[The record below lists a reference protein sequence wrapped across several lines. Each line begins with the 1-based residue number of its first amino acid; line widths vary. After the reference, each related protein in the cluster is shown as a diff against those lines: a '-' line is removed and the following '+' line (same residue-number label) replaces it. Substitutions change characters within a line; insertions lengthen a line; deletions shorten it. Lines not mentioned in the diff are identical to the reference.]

1 MQMLAKTMAAAFKK
15 KNERC
20 FTCGDKT
27 HFKNTHKKIKLLKKK
42 KNLQEFALVAIR
54 EHIGPENASLNMM
67 LKKSL
72 FQETPNG
79 GLPRSPST
87 KTRDKLHHF
96 PQILN
101 IRQCYCQY
109 TRPK

>member
-42 KNLQEFALVAIR
+42 KPPRVCPCCHKGTHWARKCQSKYDVEEKPISRNSKW
-54 EHIGPENASLNMM
+54 G
-67 LKKSL
+67 
-72 FQETPNG
+72 TPQVPINKNQG
-79 GLPRSPST
+79 QTPS
-87 KTRDKLHHF
+87 F
-96 PQILN
+96 PSNPQHLTVLLSIY
-101 IRQCYCQY
+101 Q
-109 TRPK
+109 T

>member
-42 KNLQEFALVAIR
+42 KKT
-54 EHIGPENASLNMM
+54 S
-67 LKKSL
+67 KSL
-72 FQETPNG
+72 PL
-79 GLPRSPST
+79 LP
-87 KTRDKLHHF
+87 
-96 PQILN
+96 
-101 IRQCYCQY
+101 
-109 TRPK
+109 